1 MITALLLTVPART
14 HSVPAATATSW
25 AWAPGIGVQVPTE
38 PCAPNCE
45 IDHFST
51 VPTSQPWHPWAALPR
66 SELVAGG
73 LPCPASRVVPPL
85 RKRRDLGQLLR
96 SYNLTGNG
104 AELGVRDGTF
114 TRELLRGWRSCAEYV
129 QVDVWAPLSN
139 YHDSSNRGWRA
150 QNVIRQRATRAA
162 EEAVA
167 AGDARRFSQCA
178 NFTSTCVDNYAD
190 GSFDFIYVDARHD
203 YTGVLQDLGMWWPKL
218 AVGGVMAGHDYVWQR
233 EPRDAVEAR
242 QDPHTQK
249 QDWTVNFDG
258 TRDRRGRAVKG
269 AVDDFFG
276 GVSPAPYASPLA
288 ACPRQV
294 SVTYRESSWNSWIVV
309 K

>member
-96 SYNLTGNG
+96 SYNLTGFVRELSDPTPPGVVGVAMAFAYALGGEACDRRLRVSRLDRWLRGVG
-104 AELGVRDGTF
+104 AADAALQQVVAIVSNHPQLQGHLGVKRRAGVYEVARCVCAALMATEVL
-114 TRELLRGWRSCAEYV
+114 RE
-129 QVDVWAPLSN
+129 
-139 YHDSSNRGWRA
+139 
-150 QNVIRQRATRAA
+150 AA
-162 EEAVA
+162 
-167 AGDARRFSQCA
+167 
-178 NFTSTCVDNYAD
+178 
-190 GSFDFIYVDARHD
+190 
-203 YTGVLQDLGMWWPKL
+203 LG
-218 AVGGVMAGHDYVWQR
+218 H
-233 EPRDAVEAR
+233 E
-242 QDPHTQK
+242 
-249 QDWTVNFDG
+249 
-258 TRDRRGRAVKG
+258 
-269 AVDDFFG
+269 
-276 GVSPAPYASPLA
+276 
-288 ACPRQV
+288 V
-294 SVTYRESSWNSWIVV
+294 SVISSRSLESP
-309 K
+309 